1 MGMEKI
7 IYQKNLKEILNPCI
21 DPVFKSIF
29 TKDTP
34 ESKQALRGLV
44 SAVLQKDLT
53 VVSVTANEPPVNN
66 AAGKQIRYDINCVL
80 DNGEKAN
87 VEMTLWP
94 KAHEVYKMEYYLA
107 RLHTS
112 QEIQGVKSGYKKLK
126 QSYQISLFSKA
137 NVFSDEH
144 FFHHF
149 FYHDPVR
156 NVNLGGRTAIY
167 TVELGK
173 LLEILKKAVHEMTR
187 LERWAVF
194 FAYFNDPDPEKQAII
209 RQIVSMEEE
218 IQMAE
223 KMMYR
228 ITPAEEAA
236 LRQISEDK
244 YWTDLADARYDLH
257 LKKKRF
263 KRYKARVLQDL
274 KAMKEDIRTE
284 IEQSL
289 KQSLEKSLEQGIE
302 KGREEIIKLLEQGLS
317 VDEIKQRTGA

>member
-1 MGMEKI
+1 M
-7 IYQKNLKEILNPCI
+7 
-21 DPVFKSIF
+21 
-29 TKDTP
+29 
-34 ESKQALRGLV
+34 
-44 SAVLQKDLT
+44 
-53 VVSVTANEPPVNN
+53 
-66 AAGKQIRYDINCVL
+66 
-80 DNGEKAN
+80 
-87 VEMTLWP
+87 
-94 KAHEVYKMEYYLA
+94 
-107 RLHTS
+107 
-112 QEIQGVKSGYKKLK
+112 
-126 QSYQISLFSKA
+126 
-137 NVFSDEH
+137 
-144 FFHHF
+144 
-149 FYHDPVR
+149 R

-194 FAYFNDPDPEKQAII
+194 FAYFNDPDPEKQEII

-263 KRYKARVLQDL
+263 KRYKARVLQDI
-274 KAMKEDIRTE
+274 KAMKEEVITE
-284 IEQSL
+284 ME
-289 KQSLEKSLEQGIE
+289 QSLEKKLERSLEQGLEQGLEKGIQ

-317 VDEIKQRTGA
+317 VDEIKIPAALR